1 MPNLGILGGWW
12 GGCVG
17 AARRF
22 GRPDRRPG
30 RFRRS
35 GRPKCRP
42 AVRPAESAGR
52 HRRRRAEPPE
62 PNRPSR
68 TAAEGTAGSFRPTLA
83 HHHCKRSLK
92 HSCRGAGG
100 TTHCRPQGGLRHSV
114 HTAKT
119 FLRNTTALPEL
130 APLPSGTVPNWLGQ
144 IVTRYNALLTHPP
157 YDTATKAKQNEAVL
171 FFVMRRPDRD
181 LDPLRR
187 AEILISAQN
196 RESSEKRTNN
206 DNTGLAWAIWLTPCL
221 STNEKLCNMPK
232 DSRGTCNS

>member
-1 MPNLGILGGWW
+1 MRTGVNRGDRKIQW
-12 GGCVG
+12 CVG
-17 AARRF
+17 FSRIPLGVKEIAPG
-22 GRPDRRPG
+22 GRGHGGPFPY
-30 RFRRS
+30 
-35 GRPKCRP
+35 
-42 AVRPAESAGR
+42 
-52 HRRRRAEPPE
+52 
-62 PNRPSR
+62 PNPHLLS
-68 TAAEGTAGSFRPTLA
+68 
-83 HHHCKRSLK
+83 
-92 HSCRGAGG
+92 
-100 TTHCRPQGGLRHSV
+100 
-114 HTAKT
+114 
-119 FLRNTTALPEL
+119 
-130 APLPSGTVPNWLGQ
+130 NWLGQ